1 MCDRLFH
8 VQQPPQGPPFPP
20 HPDSRNPTGP
30 SLLCLIDKQ
39 LNQMSI
45 FVVFPC
51 STSHAHQHTWNN
63 IDYLRGSIM
72 ITQPVTQAY
81 AAYSIEEDYLV
92 ISVLRCPP
100 KSLPLSRPST
110 S

>member
-1 MCDRLFH
+1 
-8 VQQPPQGPPFPP
+8 
-20 HPDSRNPTGP
+20 
-30 SLLCLIDKQ
+30 
-39 LNQMSI
+39 MSI

-92 ISVLRCPP
+92 ISVLR
-100 KSLPLSRPST
+100 
-110 S
+110 